1 MDESILPQ
9 PFSPRENGVDQA
21 RSILEHFRW
30 PNGPVCPTCGSQRP
44 LYKQTRAG
52 VAGYYRCPN
61 EDRHSSGKPLVFT
74 VRTNTLLQR
83 SHIPLD
89 KWLFCL
95 VWFARLPSEH
105 WIPSASSI
113 ARVVDINRKTATS
126 LLKSL
131 DDLRYGDKLDNPS
144 NKFLLQL
151 MATVLKQ
158 QGYLRTTKR

>member
-9 PFSPRENGVDQA
+9 PFSPRENGVEHA
-21 RSILEHFRW
+21 RSVLEHFRW

-61 EDRHSSGKPLVFT
+61 KDHHPSGKPLVFT
-74 VRTNTLLQR
+74 VRTETLLQR
-83 SHIPLD
+83 SHVPLD

-95 VWFARLPSEH
+95 CWFARLPSEH
-105 WIPSASSI
+105 WIPNASSI
-113 ARVVDINRKTATS
+113 ARVIDVNRKTATS
-126 LLKSL
+126 LLKRL
-131 DDLRYGDKLDNPS
+131 DSLRYGNESDSRS

-151 MATVLKQ
+151 MLVVLKQ
-158 QGYLRTTKR
+158 HGYLRPVRR